1 MLEQLPPNRAPQ
13 KSTGLHEL
21 VASVQSIAWIELRRT
36 GPLPITRRSNVLAI
50 PFRPRSHEMIIGLIG
65 IRRASHIFLL
75 ALLWACLC
83 SAAHA
88 KRKDVVIMNN
98 GDHFTGE
105 VKRLANGLLFVET
118 DYVAGN
124 IGLDWNQVESVQS
137 TATYRIV
144 LNNGKRI
151 EGKIEKVS
159 RENAKEA
166 DFLIREATEEVQ
178 IPSAEIVSMETKK
191 PTFWRQLQGS
201 MDLGYSYSSGNSQT
215 ALDVNTN
222 AAYRTPGWEATTAY
236 DSTFGGQAGASKTN
250 RQDFQATFAKYLNR
264 NSYLLALSDF
274 LHSSRQDLTLRT
286 TLGGG
291 YGRYLK
297 RTTNTNLSWIAGV
310 VFVNESFDVTA
321 AQPSDQSAEALV
333 GLQYS
338 MIRFNFGEFDSQL
351 LTFPGLTD
359 TGRIR
364 VTTNNALTIKLRNN
378 FHLAFTFWDNF
389 DSRPPATAK
398 RNELGVSSGIGWS
411 F

>member
-1 MLEQLPPNRAPQ
+1 
-13 KSTGLHEL
+13 
-21 VASVQSIAWIELRRT
+21 
-36 GPLPITRRSNVLAI
+36 
-50 PFRPRSHEMIIGLIG
+50 MIIRPSR
-65 IRRASHIFLL
+65 IRRAGHIFAL
-75 ALLWACLC
+75 ALLCACL
-83 SAAHA
+83 SPAAHA
-88 KRKDVVIMNN
+88 KRKDLVIMNN

-105 VKRLANGLLFVET
+105 VKRLENGLLYVET
-118 DYVAGN
+118 DYVAGS

-144 LNNGKRI
+144 LNSGKRL

-159 RENAKEA
+159 GEKAKEA

-178 IPSAEIVSMETKK
+178 VPSAQIVSIETKK
-191 PTFWRQLQGS
+191 PTFWRQLQGGI
-201 MDLGYSYSSGNSQT
+201 DLGYSFASGNSQT
-215 ALDVNTN
+215 TLNVNTN
-222 AAYRTPGWEATTAY
+222 AAYRTTGWETATAY

-250 RQDFQATFAKYLNR
+250 RQDLQWTFAKFLNK
-264 NSYLLALSDF
+264 NSYLLGLSDF

-297 RTTNTNLSWIAGV
+297 RTTNSNLSWLVGA
-310 VFVNESFDVTA
+310 VFVGESFDTA
-321 AQPSDQSAEALV
+321 AGQPSDQHVEALV

-338 MIRFNFGEFDSQL
+338 LIRFKFGEFNSQL

-359 TGRIR
+359 TGRVR
-364 VTTNNALTIKLRNN
+364 VTTNNSINIKLTNN

-389 DSRPPATAK
+389 DSRPPATAR

>member
-1 MLEQLPPNRAPQ
+1 MIVRILSSPL
-13 KSTGLHEL
+13 
-21 VASVQSIAWIELRRT
+21 ASRILLLS
-36 GPLPITRRSNVLAI
+36 
-50 PFRPRSHEMIIGLIG
+50 
-65 IRRASHIFLL
+65 LL
-75 ALLWACLC
+75 AVFLC
-83 SAAHA
+83 SPAEA
-88 KRKDVVIMNN
+88 KRKDVVVMNN

-105 VKRLANGLLFVET
+105 VKRLQNGLLFVET
-118 DYVAGN
+118 DYVSGN

-144 LNNGKRI
+144 LNNGKRL

-159 RENAKEA
+159 GAQAKVE

-178 IPSAEIVSMETKK
+178 VPSAEIVSMETKK

-201 MDLGYSYSSGNSQT
+201 IDLGYSFSSGNSQT
-215 ALDVNTN
+215 AVDVNTS
-222 AAYRTPGWEATTAY
+222 AAYKTAGWEAATAY
-236 DSTFGGQAGASKTN
+236 DSTFGGQAGAPKTN
-250 RQDFQATFAKYLNR
+250 RQDLQTTLAKFLNR
-264 NSYLLALSDF
+264 NSYLLALTDF
-274 LHSSRQDLTLRT
+274 LHSSRQDLVLRT

-297 RTTNTNLSWIAGV
+297 RTTNSNLSWLAGV
-310 VFVNESFDVTA
+310 VFVRESFDTTA
-321 AQPSDQSAEALV
+321 GEPSDQHAEALV

-338 MIRFNFGEFDSQL
+338 LVRFNFGEFDSQL

-364 VTTNNALTIKLRNN
+364 LTTNNSLNIKLRNK

-389 DSRPPATAK
+389 DSRPPENAK